1 MLLLIH
7 YSAQVISN
15 YKYFINDHICQF
27 CFLLCGNTVP
37 FNAKKPCRSSAR
49 FHTCARRFELPTFWS
64 VARRSIQLSYA
75 HITVFRFSC
84 VPHSKIYY
92 SVGPPGCQQ
101 VFSTFLTFFTGIFP
115 LFFLS
120 CTFATIVIANA
131 HPIAAIIATA
141 NAGPFPS
148 FAINGASTAGT

>member
-1 MLLLIH
+1 MSTFILEK
-7 YSAQVISN
+7 AIS
-15 YKYFINDHICQF
+15 YHRKKAY
-27 CFLLCGNTVP
+27 P
-37 FNAKKPCRSSAR
+37 FGYALKS
-49 FHTCARRFELPTFWS
+49 TCARRFELPTFWS

-101 VFSTFLTFFTGIFP
+101 VFSTFSNFFHWNFST
-115 LFFLS
+115 LFLS
-120 CTFATIVIANA
+120 STFAAIVIANA
-131 HPIAAIIATA
+131 HPIATIIATA

>member
-1 MLLLIH
+1 M
-7 YSAQVISN
+7 ST
-15 YKYFINDHICQF
+15 FILKKAIPYYRKKAH
-27 CFLLCGNTVP
+27 P
-37 FNAKKPCRSSAR
+37 FGYALNS
-49 FHTCARRFELPTFWS
+49 TCARRFELPTFWS

-75 HITVFRFSC
+75 HITVFRFCC

-92 SVGPPGCQQ
+92 SVAIPACQQ
-101 VFSTFLTFFTGIFP
+101 VFLTFSNFFQKLISRLLQNFYLLFTGAFSSTSS

-120 CTFATIVIANA
+120 STFAAIVIANA
-131 HPIAAIIATA
+131 HPIAASIATA

>member
-1 MLLLIH
+1 MQCKKSEKKAH
-7 YSAQVISN
+7 
-15 YKYFINDHICQF
+15 
-27 CFLLCGNTVP
+27 P
-37 FNAKKPCRSSAR
+37 FGYALKS
-49 FHTCARRFELPTFWS
+49 TCARRFELPTFWS

-75 HITVFRFSC
+75 HITVFRFCC

-92 SVGPPGCQQ
+92 SVAPPGCQQ
-101 VFSTFLTFFTGIFP
+101 VFSTFSNFFRWNFSTLFSKIFFTILANFYSLFAGTFSSTSA

-120 CTFATIVIANA
+120 STFATIVIANA
-131 HPIAAIIATA
+131 HPIAASIATA

>member
-1 MLLLIH
+1 MSTFILEK
-7 YSAQVISN
+7 AIS
-15 YKYFINDHICQF
+15 YHRKKAH
-27 CFLLCGNTVP
+27 P
-37 FNAKKPCRSSAR
+37 FGYALNS
-49 FHTCARRFELPTFWS
+49 TCARRFELPTFWS

-75 HITVFRFSC
+75 HITVFRFFC

-101 VFSTFLTFFTGIFP
+101 VFSTFSNFFTGIFP

-120 CTFATIVIANA
+120 STFAAIVIANA
-131 HPIAAIIATA
+131 HPIATIIATA